1 MVLSGG
7 IILFIC
13 ALGTLVI
20 PKRFL
25 SQYCLLTTAFIF
37 VMHWFLPQQGQFSF
51 EFFGFDLEL
60 YVYHPLRQLVASAF
74 SFYALIFFIY
84 VFGEQQSR
92 WFYFLSMMHV
102 AAALSFLF
110 VNDSLSF
117 FIFWELIAVSVV
129 LLVLEQG
136 YHSLISTYFY
146 YQMTS
151 AVLLFIGIGI
161 TYSVSNSLQL
171 AVVPA
176 AYPFVILAVCIKMA
190 ILPFHVWMLETYPKV
205 PPTLA
210 VLLSGYGTKV
220 GVFSLW
226 LLLPNLK
233 FEVIGGIVAVVAI
246 LYAFKQHSIRRFLSF
261 HIISQ
266 IGYMIAGIG
275 SLSTTSVTGA
285 MLHIVNHIIYKGL
298 LFMIA
303 GILLTKFG
311 TDNMLE
317 IRGAGRRS
325 PLLFVSAIVAA
336 ASIAGM
342 PPFNGYFSKT
352 LLTQDLSSITY
363 YLLTIATVGT
373 AISFSKFIH
382 YTFLA
387 QEKQLQTDVSLPV
400 TWQITLISLSFTCLI
415 LGIGPA
421 LFWQPTVLE
430 FKPLLTSGFAVFAG
444 ITLFKWKFEAIH
456 HIAVLITPETA
467 SVSKKIAFIYGKAV
481 IRLRGFHTGNIQ
493 DYLLWFFAS
502 FVLIWICMFLWI

>member
-7 IILFIC
+7 IILYIC

-20 PKRFL
+20 PRRYL
-25 SQYCLLTTAFIF
+25 RQYCLLSTAFIF
-37 VMHWFLPQQGQFSF
+37 VIHWFLPQQGQFSF
-51 EFFGFDLEL
+51 EFVGFDLEL
-60 YVYHPLRQLVASAF
+60 YVYHPLRQLVSLAF
-74 SFYALIFFIY
+74 SFYALMFFTY

-92 WFYFLSMMHV
+92 WFYCLSMMHI
-102 AAALSFLF
+102 AASLSLLF

-129 LLVLEQG
+129 LLLLEQG
-136 YHSLISTYFY
+136 YYSLIPTYFY
-146 YQMTS
+146 YQMIS
-151 AVLLFIGIGI
+151 AVLLFISVGI

-171 AVVPA
+171 AAVPA
-176 AYPFVILAVCIKMA
+176 AYPFVIVAVCIKMA

-205 PPTLA
+205 HPTLA
-210 VLLSGYGTKV
+210 VLLSAYGTKV
-220 GVFSLW
+220 GAFSLW
-226 LLLPNLK
+226 LLLPNLQLEI
-233 FEVIGGIVAVVAI
+233 FGGIVAVVAI

-285 MLHIVNHIIYKGL
+285 VLHIANNIIYKGL

-325 PLLFVSAIVAA
+325 PLLFVSTIVAA

-352 LLTQDLSSITY
+352 LLTQDLSLITY
-363 YLLTIATVGT
+363 SLLTMATVGT

-382 YTFLA
+382 YTFLS
-387 QEKQLQTDVSLPV
+387 QEEPLQTNVNLPI
-400 TWQITLISLSFTCLI
+400 TWQITLIALSFACLI

-421 LFWQPTVLE
+421 LFWQPTVWEL
-430 FKPLLTSGFAVFAG
+430 KPLLASGIAVLTG
-444 ITLFKWKFEAIH
+444 ITLFKWKFAAIH
-456 HIAVLITPETA
+456 HIAVLTTPETA
-467 SVSKKIAFIYGKAV
+467 FVSKKIALIYEEVV

-502 FVLIWICMFLWI
+502 FALIWICIVLWI